1 MTIVTEEARERLVGD
16 FKKVIR
22 DAEALLR
29 ATADQTGDAIDAVRM
44 RAEESLRDARN
55 RLDEVEGDFLNRTKA
70 AAKATDELVHER
82 PWQAVGLAAAV
93 GFLLGMLTG
102 RH

>member
-1 MTIVTEEARERLVGD
+1 MTTEADEARDRLVTD
-16 FKKVIR
+16 FKRVVR

-29 ATADQTGDAIDAVRM
+29 ATADQTGEAVDAVRA
-44 RAEESLRDARN
+44 RAEDSLREARLK
-55 RLDEVEGDFLNRTKA
+55 LDEIEGDFLNRTRA
-70 AAKATDELVHER
+70 AARATDELVHEK
-82 PWQAVGLAAAV
+82 PWQAVGLAAGV